1 MLGLPQGSVLGV
13 EINWIKHT
21 FNVQACYSDRSAYCV
36 KMNSEQTSYSVWSV
50 HVERTRRWER
60 C

>member
-21 FNVQACYSDRSAYCV
+21 FNIQACYSDRSAYWA
-36 KMNSEQTSYSVWSV
+36 KMNSEHT
-50 HVERTRRWER
+50 
-60 C
+60 